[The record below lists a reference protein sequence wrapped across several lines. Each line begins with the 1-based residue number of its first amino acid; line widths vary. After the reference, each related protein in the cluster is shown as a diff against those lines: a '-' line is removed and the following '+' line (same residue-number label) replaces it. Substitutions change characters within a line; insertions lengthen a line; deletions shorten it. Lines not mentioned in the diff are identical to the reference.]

1 MCIKKKHAFFWGGVL
16 FFSQLILWIIDLAAE
31 TTGFM
36 NHRIISE
43 QWPWY
48 ARVMVLV
55 PGLLLMVYSQYPR
68 TQLGKLGQKIYRVII
83 WFMKTKRSQREK

>member
-1 MCIKKKHAFFWGGVL
+1 MIIKKKHAFFWGGVL
-16 FFSQLILWIIDLAAE
+16 FFSQLILWIIDLTAE
-31 TTGFM
+31 STGFM

-48 ARVMVLV
+48 ARVTVLL

-68 TQLGKLGQKIYRVII
+68 TKLGMLGQLIYRII
-83 WFMKTKRSQREK
+83 ISFMKVKRSQSEK